1 MLNIGYAR
9 VSTDE
14 QSLDLQLIALKA
26 AGCQQIFS
34 DQGVSGKTTVRP
46 GLAQAMAAARA
57 GGKLV
62 VWRLDR
68 LGRSLP
74 HLIKLVDELGSRNIQ
89 FHSLMEN
96 IDTSS
101 SSGRLIFHIMG
112 ALAEF
117 ERNLISERTRAGMA
131 AARVRGTPLGRR
143 SALTALDVSHLKT
156 AHSAGAD
163 LSSLT
168 NRFGVTERT
177 LRRYLKQAASVM
189 AVLLLFPIDSLC
201 GGHAALIPAGVK
213 SAGPVNRPVLTLAVT

>member
-1 MLNIGYAR
+1 MVNIGYAR

-26 AGCQQIFS
+26 AGCRHVFS
-34 DQGVSGKTTVRP
+34 DHGVSGKSTDRP
-46 GLAQAMAAARA
+46 GLSQAMAAAKP

-74 HLIKLVDELGSRNIQ
+74 HLINVVDELGSRDVQ

-131 AARVRGTPLGRR
+131 AARGRGARIGRKA
-143 SALTALDVSHLKT
+143 ALNSTDIGQLKT
-156 AHSAGAD
+156 AHEAGVQ
-163 LSSLT
+163 LQSLAAE
-168 NRFGVTERT
+168 FGVTERT
-177 LRRYLKQAASVM
+177 LKRYLKRP
-189 AVLLLFPIDSLC
+189 L
-201 GGHAALIPAGVK
+201 PAMLG
-213 SAGPVNRPVLTLAVT
+213 TM

>member
-1 MLNIGYAR
+1 MYWRLSAYITGFKGESFRVKAGRCWAARNHMVNIGYAR
-9 VSTDE
+9 VSTEE
-14 QSLDLQLIALKA
+14 QSLDLQLIALKD
-26 AGCQQIFS
+26 AGCRQVFS
-34 DQGVSGKTTVRP
+34 DHGLSGKSTDRP
-46 GLAQAMAAARA
+46 GLLQAMAATKP

-74 HLIKLVDELGSRNIQ
+74 HLIRLVDELGSRDVQ

-131 AARVRGTPLGRR
+131 AARGRGARIGRR
-143 SALTALDVSHLKT
+143 AALDAVDVDQLKS
-156 AHSAGAD
+156 AHESGVALGNLAVE
-163 LSSLT
+163 
-168 NRFGVTERT
+168 FGVTERT
-177 LRRYLKQAASVM
+177 LRRYLKQPLPLNSVAM
-189 AVLLLFPIDSLC
+189 
-201 GGHAALIPAGVK
+201 
-213 SAGPVNRPVLTLAVT
+213 

>member
-1 MLNIGYAR
+1 MNMKIGYAR

-14 QSLDLQLIALKA
+14 QSLDLQILALRE

-34 DQGVSGKTTVRP
+34 DHGISGKIVDRP
-46 GLAQAMAAARA
+46 GIRGAMAAVQS

-74 HLIKLVDELGSRNIQ
+74 HLIQLVDELGRRNVE

-101 SSGRLIFHIMG
+101 SGGRLIFHIMG

-131 AARVRGTPLGRR
+131 AARMRGTHLGRR
-143 SALTALDVSHLKT
+143 SSLNSADIHHLRCAFSSGTAISQLTSKYGVS
-156 AHSAGAD
+156 A
-163 LSSLT
+163 
-168 NRFGVTERT
+168 RT
-177 LRRYLKQAASVM
+177 LRRYLKVRTEGAEMTS
-189 AVLLLFPIDSLC
+189 
-201 GGHAALIPAGVK
+201 
-213 SAGPVNRPVLTLAVT
+213 